1 MKTKRTTRSNET
13 VCPLPF
19 PGQPATGPAP
29 VAHAPSATATPA
41 ELKHWMQRA
50 EDLPDIRWEK
60 VQAMREA
67 IRCEAFDQDERLA
80 GLADALPSEL
90 MDYLAAMGERE

>member
-1 MKTKRTTRSNET
+1 
-13 VCPLPF
+13 
-19 PGQPATGPAP
+19 
-29 VAHAPSATATPA
+29 
-41 ELKHWMQRA
+41 MQRA